1 MKPSQAHYLKTQF
14 ELVMWSHLSRDY
26 DPKLN
31 IQESLN
37 AMKKAKPGAIFVF
50 HDSEKSFE
58 NLKILIPELL
68 RYFHERGYR
77 FLSLDQR
84 K

>member
-1 MKPSQAHYLKTQF
+1 L
-14 ELVMWSHLSRDY
+14 
-26 DPKLN
+26 
-31 IQESLN
+31 
-37 AMKKAKPGAIFVF
+37 VF

-58 NLKILIPELL
+58 NLKSILPELL
-68 RYFHERGYR
+68 SYFHERGYR